1 MFTQAKDIS
10 KRRELQHLMQDWK
23 ALINTKAP
31 IVFPDD
37 GKAYAAI
44 DYFNDDGFFP
54 GYFSTENT
62 KILFLGRESRYSS
75 GKDRVS
81 NDLQWF
87 QQCAANGSSYWRRIL
102 YLAYGIQSRGKYTFE
117 QIPEANRILFDM
129 VKKNHYGFAIMNISK
144 YSNDADNGATADF
157 HLINQF
163 LKDSDLRKRNFIR
176 EEIALLEPDIIIAA
190 NLWESK
196 ICKESLE
203 LIFPSNDFTG
213 QKTVEN
219 VANLWNFQLGSR
231 KIKFLDLYHFSTR
244 GSDKDLFY
252 DPVMHLL
259 FNSSVE

>member
-1 MFTQAKDIS
+1 MFTDVKDIS

-23 ALINTKAP
+23 ALINTKSP

-81 NDLQWF
+81 SDLQWF

-117 QIPEANRILFDM
+117 QIPEANTILF
-129 VKKNHYGFAIMNISK
+129 NMN
-144 YSNDADNGATADF
+144 
-157 HLINQF
+157 
-163 LKDSDLRKRNFIR
+163 
-176 EEIALLEPDIIIAA
+176 
-190 NLWESK
+190 
-196 ICKESLE
+196 SL
-203 LIFPSNDFTG
+203 G
-213 QKTVEN
+213 
-219 VANLWNFQLGSR
+219 
-231 KIKFLDLYHFSTR
+231 
-244 GSDKDLFY
+244 
-252 DPVMHLL
+252 
-259 FNSSVE
+259 